1 MSFYLEFPSRVSIGF
16 MQIEVEHCRGDKG
29 VEASS
34 MINPLF
40 EPSFAWIRR
49 E

>member
-1 MSFYLEFPSRVSIGF
+1 

-29 VEASS
+29 VEVSS
-34 MINPLF
+34 MINPF
-40 EPSFAWIRR
+40 FVPIFAWIRR

>member
-1 MSFYLEFPSRVSIGF
+1 

-29 VEASS
+29 VEVSS
-34 MINPLF
+34 IINHLF
-40 EPSFAWIRR
+40 EPSLAWIRR